1 MITASTII
9 VSITE
14 PLAYKDGSFWYDL
27 TNSKLMLRKNGV
39 WENAVSADKIDLTDI
54 ENAIANLD
62 GRLDIIEAKNFIE
75 FKVVPA
81 LPTIAEANPGA
92 IYLVSNGKT
101 GSKNVYDEY
110 ILVTKE
116 DGTRAFEVVGSTA
129 VELDGYMKND
139 GSNYVT
145 SKELVT
151 PVITSTWTIKDA
163 SNNTMT
169 APTGN
174 SITVEPGA
182 TVTWSGYYTNPTL
195 TGGNAGKASPTSCRG
210 DFGTTLPSVGS
221 NSETN
226 TFTTTTNKTY
236 TIVFQKPKSGLLV
249 ENSKVVKAEGTDEK
263 SAQASVSFA
272 NKVYWGVNAATILL
286 DDTIKAMSSQFA
298 STGAIGSKTFACTA
312 NQYCY
317 ICMPSSYPTP
327 TINYGTT
334 VVGFVEAGTT
344 NITNTSGKSIEYK
357 CLRSGQKYSETMT
370 FKFS

>member
-1 MITASTII
+1 MITASEII
-9 VSITE
+9 VSATE
-14 PLAYKDGSFWYDL
+14 PEIRKNGSFWYNLISDKFL
-27 TNSKLMLRKNGV
+27 ILKNGV
-39 WENAVSADKIDLTDI
+39 WEEVFTI
-54 ENAIANLD
+54 EKSDPTGFDAALASIKN
-62 GRLDIIEAKNFIE
+62 RLNTLETKNFIE
-75 FKVVPA
+75 FAVVNK
-81 LPTIAEANPGA
+81 LPDVSEAKAGT
-92 IYLVSNGKT
+92 IYLVPNGKS
-101 GSKNVYDEY
+101 GKNVYDEY
-110 ILVTKE
+110 CLVTKE
-116 DGTRAFEVVGSTA
+116 DGTKSFEVVGSTA
-129 VELDGYMKND
+129 VEFDGYMKND
-139 GSNYVT
+139 GSNYVA
-145 SKELVT
+145 SKELAT
-151 PVITSTWTIKDA
+151 PVITSTWTIKNA
-163 SNNTMT
+163 SNNAMT

-195 TGGNAGKASPTSCRG
+195 TGINADKASPTSCRG

-221 NSETN
+221 NSGTN

-272 NKVYWGVNAATILL
+272 NKVYWGINTAT
-286 DDTIKAMSSQFA
+286 TATEASIKAMSSQFA
-298 STGAIGSKTFACTA
+298 STGAIGSKNFACTA
-312 NQYCY
+312 KHYCY

-334 VVGFVEAGTT
+334 VVGFVDAGT
-344 NITNTSGKSIEYK
+344 ITIVNTSGKSVEYK